1 MALLP
6 DPPTP
11 TMSQGGNSN
20 SSQASLMTPST
31 PPSRGAPQNTIDHP
45 DLFHSPDISAR
56 GPEETDSFTTFST
69 PLMDHASPPAPPP
82 KAPQDRS
89 PASSSSLVN
98 PHTQPV
104 EQGGW
109 ASSLFVP
116 PPQGQSNHY
125 AYNNQTTTVPSLI
138 PAGATIIEPVA
149 SYTFNGSAYIPDS
162 TFQPYPQQQ
171 QQQPISNY
179 CQQEQQQ
186 YQTVYSQPEYHDP
199 YQQQQQYHQ
208 GYPEPEL
215 VDTIEK
221 VDHVFDDNDST
232 PEKNTGKRK
241 RLYWIGGVVI
251 TILAGVLI
259 GLVVSMKN
267 KGSGNNN
274 GANSNNSASGNGAVP
289 SGSRSSSMWSGSA
302 PTGVPVGTT
311 LSNGVVVPPPTGTL
325 VVVPA
330 STTTSGTGQPPVVNP
345 PVQTTPP
352 PQSIPPP
359 VETTTTTTTT
369 TTAEPSKPTSGG
381 GGNYG
386 PRVPTPPLPSLP
398 AKGTCGPLWCSQ
410 NYYWWCMQD
419 ICVNDGDLKAC
430 KAGCTDQFCPMACE
444 HNNGCMQGCQTN
456 YQKCEQN
463 CA

>member
-1 MALLP
+1 MA
-6 DPPTP
+6 
-11 TMSQGGNSN
+11 
-20 SSQASLMTPST
+20 PST

-45 DLFHSPDISAR
+45 DPFHSPDISAR
-56 GPEETDSFTTFST
+56 GPQESDSFTAPST
-69 PLMDHASPPAPPP
+69 PLMNHTSPPVPPP

-89 PASSSSLVN
+89 PATSSLLVN

-116 PPQGQSNHY
+116 PPQRQSNYY
-125 AYNNQTTTVPSLI
+125 AYNNQLSAVPPRI

-162 TFQPYPQQQ
+162 TVQPYPQQQ

-186 YQTVYSQPEYHDP
+186 YQDP
-199 YQQQQQYHQ
+199 YQHYQQHHQQQGYQE
-208 GYPEPEL
+208 YPEPDL
-215 VDTIEK
+215 VDTTEK
-221 VDHVFDDNDST
+221 VDHIIDDDSI
-232 PEKNTGKRK
+232 PEKNSGKRK

-259 GLVVSMKN
+259 GLIVSIKN
-267 KGSGNNN
+267 KDSGNNN
-274 GANSNNSASGNGAVP
+274 GGSSNDSASGNGTRP

-311 LSNGVVVPPPTGTL
+311 LSNGVVVPPPTGTP
-325 VVVPA
+325 VVVPPP
-330 STTTSGTGQPPVVNP
+330 TTTPGPGQPPVVNP
-345 PVQTTPP
+345 PVQPTLPPQPNPP
-352 PQSIPPP
+352 P
-359 VETTTTTTTT
+359 EEKTTTTTAT

-386 PRVPTPPLPSLP
+386 PRVPAPPLPPLP
-398 AKGTCGPLWCSQ
+398 PKGTCGPLWCSE
-410 NYYWWCMQD
+410 NYFWRCMQD
-419 ICVNDGDLKAC
+419 ICPKDGDLKAC
-430 KAGCTDQFCPMACE
+430 KAGCTDEFCPLVCE
-444 HNNGCMQGCQTN
+444 ERNECMRGCSTN
-456 YQKCEQN
+456 YQKCEEH
-463 CA
+463 CGP